1 MQKSYDKLILAV
13 LSGDDYPKI
22 VKDLNEHG
30 IYLTILNST
39 GGFLKKKS
47 VTVMI
52 GVEAEKLDEVL
63 KILELHAGERMETMY
78 PTNGLELAT
87 FPMQVQKG
95 GIIVFV
101 LNIDRAEKY

>member
-1 MQKSYDKLILAV
+1 MQKAYDKLILAV
-13 LSGDDYPKI
+13 LSGEDYPKI

-47 VTVMI
+47 VTIMI
-52 GVEAEKLDEVL
+52 GVESEKLDEVL
-63 KILELHAGERMETMY
+63 SILEKHAGERMETTY
-78 PTNGLELAT
+78 PSNGLELVA

-101 LNIDRAEKY
+101 LNVERAEKY